1 MVLLCTSIVCVCL
14 RALKEAQ
21 RGREEFYFF
30 TLMNLY
36 NGIVA
41 VR

>member
-1 MVLLCTSIVCVCL
+1 MVLLCTCIVCVCL
-14 RALKEAQ
+14 RALKGAL

-36 NGIVA
+36 DRIVA